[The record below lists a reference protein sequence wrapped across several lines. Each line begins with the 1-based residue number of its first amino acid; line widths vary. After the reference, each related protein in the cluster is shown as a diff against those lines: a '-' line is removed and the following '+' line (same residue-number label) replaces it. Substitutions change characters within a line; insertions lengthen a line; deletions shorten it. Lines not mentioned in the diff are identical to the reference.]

1 VLYYCLYPF
10 LFSSLP
16 ILQAGSDNQIETA
29 MTALDERFSFVK
41 IHKIAGGIFGH
52 LGLES
57 VEQYAYPKP

>member
-1 VLYYCLYPF
+1 
-10 LFSSLP
+10 
-16 ILQAGSDNQIETA
+16 
-29 MTALDERFSFVK
+29 MTALLDERFSFVK